1 MTILLFVDWLPTGQW
16 FAKSPF
22 SLNAGIYFILWTIL
36 YAETQVENVAGPIS
50 IILASVVIY
59 ALRIKVGEQGKG
71 RIPGLVFYVYYSVH
85 LLII

>member
-22 SLNAGIYFILWTIL
+22 SLNAVIYFILWTIL
-36 YAETQVENVAGPIS
+36 YDETQVEYVAGPIS

-71 RIPGLVFYVYYSVH
+71 RISGLVFYVYYSVH